1 MSSARRLSSADIVPS
16 HGGPTTLKPAA
27 AICAAR
33 SSLNSGSGGPH
44 QKVMMNRSAP
54 GTVARH
60 ASDDRGGDGARGWTS
75 PDATWDARGPHAP
88 HSNTND
94 AAAIDAVA
102 DVIGCRRCLRTL
114 TATSHQISAS
124 AATASDADMTWYW
137 RPGPAGPRPQRQYG
151 NASVA

>member
-33 SSLNSGSGGPH
+33 SSLNSASGGPH
-44 QKVMMNRSAP
+44 QKVMIKRAAP
-54 GTVARH
+54 GGAARH
-60 ASDDRGGDGARGWTS
+60 ASGDRGAAVARGWTS
-75 PDATWDARGPHAP
+75 RDATCDARGPQAA

-102 DVIGCRRCLRTL
+102 DVIGCRRWLRTL

-124 AATASDADMTWYW
+124 AATASDADMTWY
-137 RPGPAGPRPQRQYG
+137 
-151 NASVA
+151 